1 MDIFALQVIAYNMPK
16 ESDKPLTPAV
26 LRQRTGL
33 TQVHFAIS
41 IGKSPSTIAKWEA
54 RSVLPRGT
62 PSEIKRLC
70 EAYKCTLDELIE
82 AFEGIEIDSE

>member
-1 MDIFALQVIAYNMPK
+1 MNIHALHVMDYNMPK
-16 ESDKPLTPAV
+16 ERDKRLTPAD

-54 RSVLPRGT
+54 GSVIPKGT

-70 EAYKCTLDELIE
+70 QAYRCTLEELIE
-82 AFEGIEIDSE
+82 AFEGIEIESE

>member
-1 MDIFALQVIAYNMPK
+1 MSSHALRVIDYNMPK
-16 ESDKPLTPAV
+16 NRDKRLTPAD
-26 LRQRTGL
+26 LRQRIGL
-33 TQVHFAIS
+33 TQVQFAAL

-54 RSVLPRGT
+54 GSVLPKGA

-82 AFEGIEIDSE
+82 AFEGIDIES

>member
-1 MDIFALQVIAYNMPK
+1 MDIFALQVFYYNMPK
-16 ESDKPLTPAV
+16 ESNKRLTPAD

-54 RSVLPRGT
+54 GNVPRGT

-82 AFEGIEIDSE
+82 AFEGIETESE

>member
-1 MDIFALQVIAYNMPK
+1 MPK
-16 ESDKPLTPAV
+16 ESDKRLTPAD
-26 LRQRTGL
+26 LRQRIGL
-33 TQVHFAIS
+33 TQVQFAAL
-41 IGKSPSTIAKWEA
+41 IGKSPSAVTKWEA
-54 RSVLPRGT
+54 RSALPRGT

>member
-1 MDIFALQVIAYNMPK
+1 MNTPALQVTHYNMHK
-16 ESDKPLTPAV
+16 ESDKRLTPAD

-33 TQVHFAIS
+33 TQVQFAAL

-54 RSVLPRGT
+54 RSAMPRGT
-62 PSEIKRLC
+62 PSEIKRLS

-82 AFEGIEIDSE
+82 AFEGIDSDPE

>member
-1 MDIFALQVIAYNMPK
+1 MPK
-16 ESDKPLTPAV
+16 ESDKRLTPAD

-33 TQVHFAIS
+33 TQVQFAAL
-41 IGKSPSTIAKWEA
+41 IGKSPSAVTKWEA
-54 RSVLPRGT
+54 RSALPRGI

>member
-1 MDIFALQVIAYNMPK
+1 MNYNMPQ
-16 ESDKPLTPAV
+16 ESGKRLTPAD

-33 TQVHFAIS
+33 TQVNFAIS

-54 RSVLPRGT
+54 RTSLPRGT

-70 EAYKCTLDELIE
+70 QAYQCTLDELIE
-82 AFEGIEIDSE
+82 AFEEIDVESG

>member
-1 MDIFALQVIAYNMPK
+1 MPK
-16 ESDKPLTPAV
+16 ESDKRLTPAD

-33 TQVHFAIS
+33 TQVQFAAL
-41 IGKSPSTIAKWEA
+41 IGKSPSAVTKWEA
-54 RSVLPRGT
+54 RSSLPRGT

-82 AFEGIEIDSE
+82 AFEGVELDSE

>member
-1 MDIFALQVIAYNMPK
+1 MNIRALHVIDYNMPK
-16 ESDKPLTPAV
+16 EHDKRLTPAD

-33 TQVHFAIS
+33 TQVHFAIA

-54 RSVLPRGT
+54 RSVIPKGT

-70 EAYKCTLDELIE
+70 EAYKCTIDELIE

>member
-1 MDIFALQVIAYNMPK
+1 MPK
-16 ESDKPLTPAV
+16 ESDKRLTPAD

-33 TQVHFAIS
+33 TQVQFAAL
-41 IGKSPSTIAKWEA
+41 IGKSPSAVTKWEA
-54 RSVLPRGT
+54 RSALPRGT

-82 AFEGIEIDSE
+82 AFEAIETESE

>member
-1 MDIFALQVIAYNMPK
+1 MPN
-16 ESDKPLTPAV
+16 ESDKCLTPAD

-33 TQVHFAIS
+33 TQVQLAAL
-41 IGKSPSTIAKWEA
+41 IGKSPSAVTKWEA
-54 RSVLPRGT
+54 RSSLPRGT

-82 AFEGIEIDSE
+82 AFEGIDIDAE

>member
-1 MDIFALQVIAYNMPK
+1 MPK
-16 ESDKPLTPAV
+16 ESDKRLTPAD

-33 TQVHFAIS
+33 TQVQFAAL
-41 IGKSPSTIAKWEA
+41 IGKSPSAVTKWEA
-54 RSVLPRGT
+54 RSSLPRGT

-82 AFEGIEIDSE
+82 AFEGIDIEPE